1 MRRLILNLALTAMLA
16 GCASEPKMKHPESHQ
31 FDFLLGAWTVE
42 AERHNPD
49 GSTLRYAGKWT
60 ARTLDDGRIVLDEFQ
75 ARGAAGEWLSTF
87 VTLRTYAPATRRW
100 EMTGLAS
107 LQPAAPARWHGEW
120 REGEMHM
127 DAEGLDSQGRTVHT
141 HIRFFDIAADRFSW
155 ESQASFDGGSHWFLA
170 ARLTATRSAR

>member
-1 MRRLILNLALTAMLA
+1 MSN
-16 GCASEPKMKHPESHQ
+16 PEG
-31 FDFLLGAWTVE
+31 F
-42 AERHNPD
+42 
-49 GSTLRYAGKWT
+49 
-60 ARTLDDGRIVLDEFQ
+60 
-75 ARGAAGEWLSTF
+75 AAGALEE
-87 VTLRTYAPATRRW
+87 VAGD
-100 EMTGLAS
+100 GLA
-107 LQPAAPARWHGEW
+107 R